1 MCHLSEWNTQQAM
14 MKAAIEA
21 GYDKY
26 LYFEARPN
34 HIVCELKKEYR
45 ATERSKRDIEE
56 IDKFLFNIKYQT
68 KMIIMPVK
76 ADAKHVE
83 RKPGKFI
90 YRYGY
95 QPIQGSTT
103 HVQACVEECQFR
115 LKEEAIKKKVED
127 YCSQQGIENEWNP
140 ADYGFDE

>member
-1 MCHLSEWNTQQAM
+1 
-14 MKAAIEA
+14 
-21 GYDKY
+21 
-26 LYFEARPN
+26 
-34 HIVCELKKEYR
+34 
-45 ATERSKRDIEE
+45 
-56 IDKFLFNIKYQT
+56 
-68 KMIIMPVK
+68 MIIMPVK
-76 ADAKHVE
+76 ADAKHFE